1 MLDLAEYY
9 MAERALGLDMIR
21 ERRRDINVQLDERMD
36 ALFQDADKYK
46 PSSPVAL
53 YHNTPQRNMRKIF
66 GEELGERINRE
77 IFDPVARNESERLR
91 FVNRQ
96 FDEVRAFEDSK
107 GRMRELT
114 RQESALVQQVIEGRA
129 IAEQVAAME
138 MGEAVRRAAED
149 VANGGSLDDT
159 AREHHLSLEERR
171 TAEKYSRWLEAQK
184 LLRSDKIDAVKIENA
199 VAKYRERFDA
209 YYDAINDFL
218 VVHGYEPIGFIKG
231 YAPHMQAAESKKT
244 LEKALQSLW
253 YQTDVSAL
261 PTSIAGLTSEYK
273 PGKKWNPYFLSRETD
288 TTTYDIVSAFE
299 SYVSY
304 LSDVL
309 YHTDDIMRL
318 RRMTRHFRKAYSR
331 EEIRAKLDWL
341 RTLRTA
347 PSEDKAA
354 FLRAEGKLDHNS
366 VLSQN
371 AIESA
376 LDDFLEEQ
384 LGMMNDNTKYGNFV
398 SWLDNY
404 ANVLAGKQSVAD
416 RGFEAEYGR
425 TVLNWGNRLTRAF
438 ARAQVAGNLSSALN
452 QTAQLPMIFAENGG
466 RNTARA
472 LWDIVSGEHSPGGIF
487 HGKRSAYGKERCALY
502 RAHARR
508 DADDGPVQT
517 GGICGRVCLHNRGA
531 RRLL

>member
-1 MLDLAEYY
+1 MRATDAEKNFASGITAGVYTADDIPRSMDTQKVLDLAEYY

-66 GEELGERINRE
+66 WRRTGERINRE

-244 LEKALQSLW
+244 LEKALQAFGI
-253 YQTDVSAL
+253 QTDVSAL

-354 FLRAEGKLDHNS
+354 FLRAEGKFDHNS

-404 ANVLAGKQSVAD
+404 ANVLAGKAE
-416 RGFEAEYGR
+416 RG
-425 TVLNWGNRLTRAF
+425 
-438 ARAQVAGNLSSALN
+438 
-452 QTAQLPMIFAENGG
+452 
-466 RNTARA
+466 
-472 LWDIVSGEHSPGGIF
+472 
-487 HGKRSAYGKERCALY
+487 
-502 RAHARR
+502 
-508 DADDGPVQT
+508 GPWV
-517 GGICGRVCLHNRGA
+517 
-531 RRLL
+531 